1 MKFLFIKFLE
11 YIGLAFSIIAYGYK
25 VNSTSRVEL
34 TLQENLNKKVF
45 ETFGEIFKKCLLYK
59 NTSQIREYAIKNAL
73 TNDIGKEYYYLEL
86 GVWKGHSANFFS
98 RYVKKLYAFDSF
110 EGLSEDWAGT
120 AGAKG
125 AFNLNEAIPKLNP
138 NVEPIAGWI
147 EDTLD
152 DFLKKHNPK
161 INFVHLDMD
170 TYSPT
175 KHILKKIK
183 PYLVKD
189 AIILFDELFY
199 YIGWEHGEYKALKEV
214 FNENEFIYR
223 SFRIEGIERIGYG
236 QCAIQIL

>member
-1 MKFLFIKFLE
+1 MYNLIKKILVNISEIIYYLVPFRFQSNKLE
-11 YIGLAFSIIAYGYK
+11 
-25 VNSTSRVEL
+25 
-34 TLQENLNKKVF
+34 NKLKNNMIE
-45 ETFGEIFKKCLLYK
+45 ETFLNFKEDFKKSVLFSDLWK
-59 NTSQIREYAIKNAL
+59 IRDHAIKTSL
-73 TNDIGKEYYYLEL
+73 LNDKDKNYYYCEF
-86 GVWKGHSANFFS
+86 GVFKGESANFFS
-98 RYVKKLYAFDSF
+98 KYVNKLYAFDSF
-110 EGLSEDWAGT
+110 KGLSEDWAGT